1 MKKFVFIVATLFCL
15 LGTVRAADLP
25 LTKPE
30 QMTPLVGSR
39 CVINQID
46 KDLVEAFGNASSLG
60 NLIDMNVDNYVSLS
74 GLAGVEV
81 AYHQIVS
88 VKDMENYYGETEQG
102 KEMSLETGFV
112 LQSVSDGTNLLT
124 ADVLKMFVIET
135 YLDGEKQE
143 SSVYDNGQSGL
154 LDLNLITV
162 SADGKTRVSIRATK
176 PFNEVRLAVAGINIE
191 AFKQLKLY
199 YAYVGENEMKPI
211 TQTIHYPDASVHGH
225 KTNGIASSWTS
236 AMWNWPKQKEKLVGK
251 NSESD
256 GVGFGTISGLLTDP
270 HVTIDA
276 GKTIPANTEI
286 GFMVESGSVLAI
298 ELFNNTVLTTYDAND
313 NEVESQKI
321 VSVLGL
327 SALSGGKSTVSMVT
341 TKPCQQIKI
350 QFGGLNIDLG
360 GTKIFYA
367 YTRDAQV
374 YPQEECD
381 LNLSADVA
389 VCSQNSYQL
398 NGADGIKWSIES
410 QPAGSNATVSSSGL
424 VENMTKEG
432 EYVIKAEK
440 GNCVDYVIINNSPS
454 STISYE
460 CNRPIVGAGVEPFT
474 PSGGGCLLCISPDL
488 DPDKAFNV
496 VDDDLTNYI
505 EYTKGLDLL
514 SNTSI
519 YGVKSPT
526 IYEASEENPRRVGF
540 VMQATDQFLTA
551 DVLKF
556 FVIKTYMNGK
566 LVESSPVDE
575 NDAVAANLIG
585 GKDNQM
591 RFSFVAT
598 RPFNQVSI
606 WTAGVLSLNL
616 SKFKIYY
623 AFEEPATSSCFD
635 QFSAT
640 SCLTMLSA
648 RQHGATISYE
658 RTGFGG
664 VANIG
669 ATMRNLSNVLDGDL
683 NTSAY
688 IGKVAGVA
696 ANTTL
701 SVKTNRVFEHGYQAG
716 FVVKEQTF
724 VGNVDLLRGLR
735 IKTYL
740 NGVAT
745 GDENIVPEILSLDLI
760 GGAGKSLVT
769 VTPTK
774 PFDEIQ
780 LDMGGLV
787 DALVELNVFGAFVQ
801 SDTDGDGIPDCLD
814 KRPCGTQL
822 VVTSAV
828 VPCGATH
835 ADIVISGYDPDATY
849 TLFDGQHEH
858 EFVDGVASY
867 DVTPGYYN
875 CTIRE
880 NGTDL
885 YENLIIEVHPDYT
898 EWTGDVSSDWMD
910 WDNWTN
916 GVPGECT
923 NVLIP
928 SADSLKTTDG
938 IVRYPVLEEGKGI
951 YVCNNIY
958 LKPEA
963 ELVRQ
968 DLLAYNTAWVAL
980 NLIPE
985 VNNMVSVP
993 LREAVSGDFFTY
1005 KSSGDAEDLEQDY
1018 KNPLKG
1024 DELVGDVNRLLPL
1037 MTLSTWKNPKWTQQ
1051 RGVLDHK
1058 FALGEGIAIL
1068 PEKNQ
1073 YVKEDCQLEVILG
1086 KKDSVYN
1093 RVTTTGTV
1101 LPIKTNI
1108 VRDKAGIGR
1117 FVYASDTTVSIA
1129 GMEGQ
1134 NTYVV
1139 GNPFVC
1145 SLDVEAFLG
1154 NKHNASVLEPFVRVN
1169 DDTEKNP
1176 SAEYELSSTVTA
1188 GKIAPAKSFF
1198 VKTLLPTK
1206 ELTLEFTKEMMVH
1219 GDYTTVK
1226 QSAPQTKSKESGNS
1240 GISLSNIKAYAQN
1253 GEAVISA
1260 SETITNVQ
1268 IVSASGQVL
1277 ASKQPNGMNVRM
1289 ALAKGVNIVKVQTEN
1304 DVQTFKLMNN

>member
-1 MKKFVFIVATLFCL
+1 M
-15 LGTVRAADLP
+15 P
-25 LTKPE
+25 LTKPG
-30 QMTPLVGSR
+30 QMTPLVGSH

-60 NLIDMNVDNYVSLS
+60 NLVDTNVDNYVSLS

-88 VKDMENYYGETEQG
+88 VKDMTNYYGETEPG

-124 ADVLKMFVIET
+124 ADILKMFVIET

-143 SSVYDNGQSGL
+143 SSVYDDGQSGL

-162 SADGKTRVSIRATK
+162 SGDGKTRVSIRATK

-199 YAYVGENEMKPI
+199 YAYVGENETKPI
-211 TQTIHYPDASVHGH
+211 TKTTHYPNASVHGH

-236 AMWNWPKQKEKLVGK
+236 AMWNWPNQKEKLVGK
-251 NSESD
+251 DSESD
-256 GVGFGTISGLLTDP
+256 GIGFGTISGLLTDP

-276 GKTIPANTEI
+276 GETIPANTEI

-298 ELFNNTVLTTYDAND
+298 ELFNNTILTTYDAND

-327 SALSGGKSTVSMVT
+327 SALSGGKTTVSMVT
-341 TKPCQQIKI
+341 TQPCQQIKI

-367 YTRDAQV
+367 YTRDANV
-374 YPQEECD
+374 YVEESCD

-398 NGADGIKWSIES
+398 NGADGITWSIES

-424 VENMTKEG
+424 VENMMVSG
-432 EYVIKAEK
+432 EYVIKAER
-440 GNCVDYVIINNSPS
+440 GTCVDYVVINNSPA

-496 VDDDLTNYI
+496 VDEDLTNYI

-526 IYEASEENPRRVGF
+526 VYTASEENPRRVGF

-556 FVIKTYMNGK
+556 FVIKTYMDGK
-566 LVESSPVDE
+566 LVESSPIDE
-575 NDAVAANLIG
+575 NDAIAANLVG

-598 RPFNQVSI
+598 KPFNQVSI

-616 SKFKIYY
+616 SKFRIYY

-635 QFSAT
+635 HFSAT
-640 SCLTMLSA
+640 ACLTMLSVQ
-648 RQHGATISYE
+648 QHGATLSYD

-664 VANIG
+664 VANVG
-669 ATMRNLSNVLDGDL
+669 ATMRNLSNVIDGDL

-701 SVKTNRVFEHGYQAG
+701 SVKTNRVFEHGYQTG

-740 NGVAT
+740 DGVAT
-745 GDENIVPEILSLDLI
+745 GDENIVPEVLSLDLI

-801 SDTDGDGIPDCLD
+801 SDTDGDGTPDCLD

-828 VPCGATH
+828 GPCGATH
-835 ADIVISGYDPDATY
+835 AEVVISGYDPDAVY
-849 TLFDGQHEH
+849 TLFDGQHEY

-898 EWTGDVSSDWMD
+898 EWTGNVSSDWLD
-910 WDNWTN
+910 WDNWTH

-928 SADSLKTTDG
+928 SVDSLKATGGT
-938 IVRYPVLEEGKGI
+938 VRYPILEEGKGAYI
-951 YVCNNIY
+951 CNGIY
-958 LKPEA
+958 LKQGA

-968 DLLAYNTAWVAL
+968 DLLTYNTAWVAL
-980 NLIPE
+980 NMVPE
-985 VNNMVSVP
+985 ANNMVSIP
-993 LREAVSGDFFTY
+993 LKEVVSGDFFTY
-1005 KSSGDAEDLEQDY
+1005 KTSGDAEDLKQDY

-1024 DELVGDVNRLLPL
+1024 DELVGNVNRLIPL
-1037 MTLSTWKNPKWTQQ
+1037 MTLSIWENSGWTQQ
-1051 RGVLDHK
+1051 KGVLDHK
-1058 FALGEGIAIL
+1058 FSLGEGVVIL
-1068 PEKNQ
+1068 PEKHQ
-1073 YVKEDCQLEVILG
+1073 YVNEDSQLEVILG

-1093 RVTTTGTV
+1093 RVTTAGTI
-1101 LPIKTNI
+1101 LPIMTNI
-1108 VRDKAGIGR
+1108 VRDKVNIGK
-1117 FVYASDTTVSIA
+1117 FAYTVDTTAVIT
-1129 GMEGQ
+1129 GVEGQ
-1134 NTYVV
+1134 SNYIV
-1139 GNPFVC
+1139 GNPYVC
-1145 SLDVEAFLG
+1145 SLDVEAFLN
-1154 NKHNASVLEPFVRVN
+1154 NKHNASVLESFIRVN
-1169 DDTEKNP
+1169 NDMKENP
-1176 SAEYELSSTVTA
+1176 GAEYELSSTITT
-1188 GKIAPAKSFF
+1188 GTIPPAKSFF
-1198 VKTLLPTK
+1198 VKALSPTK
-1206 ELTLEFTKEMMVH
+1206 ELTIEFTKDMMAA
-1219 GDYTTVK
+1219 GDYTTAK
-1226 QSAPQTKSKESGNS
+1226 QSAPQTKSKGSGNS
-1240 GISLSNIKAYAQN
+1240 GISLAHIKASVRN

-1260 SETITNVQ
+1260 SETITSVQ
-1268 IVSASGQVL
+1268 VISASGQVL
-1277 ASKQPNGMNVRM
+1277 ASKQPNGTEVRM

-1304 DVQTFKLMNN
+1304 DARTFKLMNN